1 MLNKKG
7 FTLIEVLVVV
17 LIIGILAALAAP
29 NILGRIEQSR
39 ITSDKAMAKTLENAV
54 ASYLV
59 DKDAANE
66 PSTPPAPADFL
77 SLIIT
82 EDYLDKATILWIKG
96 DGTNPAGTKTQA
108 DATNNVFLIN
118 GKSKSIV
125 IVYKYNDADN
135 TFTVL
140 AYDTNSGT
148 DYARVP

>member
-1 MLNKKG
+1 MLFNKKG

-66 PSTPPAPADFL
+66 PSAPPAAADFE
-77 SLIIT
+77 SKICI
-82 EDYLDKATILWIKG
+82 EDYLDKSTVEWINKQKAASPSQVQQTG
-96 DGTNPAGTKTQA
+96 DIWK
-108 DATNNVFLIN
+108 IN
-118 GKSKSIV
+118 GKSKSV
-125 IVYKYNDADN
+125 TIVYTYIPDPVSFSIIASEDA
-135 TFTVL
+135 T
-140 AYDTNSGT
+140 
-148 DYARVP
+148 ARVGYTAP

>member
-1 MLNKKG
+1 MLRNKKG

-66 PSTPPAPADFL
+66 PSAPPPVTAGEGEATFESAIL
-77 SLIIT
+77 NT
-82 EDYLDKATILWIKG
+82 TYLDAATVEWIGKTDTSA
-96 DGTNPAGTKTQA
+96 DG
-108 DATNNVFLIN
+108 NVYKIN
-118 GKSKSIV
+118 GKSKSVTIIYTYITDPNV
-125 IVYKYNDADN
+125 S
-135 TFTVL
+135 FTVTVSE
-140 AYDTNSGT
+140 DTADRVGSGS
-148 DYARVP
+148 

>member
-1 MLNKKG
+1 MLFNKKG

-66 PSTPPAPADFL
+66 PSAPPVANEFEAA
-77 SLIIT
+77 ICIT
-82 EDYLDKATILWIKG
+82 DYLDQATVDWI
-96 DGTNPAGTKTQA
+96 TKQKNATPTQV
-108 DATNNVFLIN
+108 DQTGNYWKIN
-118 GKSKSIV
+118 GKSKSVTIIYEYIPTPV
-125 IVYKYNDADN
+125 SFTITVSEVAAD
-135 TFTVL
+135 
-140 AYDTNSGT
+140 
-148 DYARVP
+148 RVGYVAP

>member
-1 MLNKKG
+1 MFLNKKG

-66 PSTPPAPADFL
+66 PSAPPAADAFEAA
-77 SLIIT
+77 ICIT
-82 EDYLDKATILWIKG
+82 DYLDQATVDWIGKQKTDSQVSQTG
-96 DGTNPAGTKTQA
+96 DTWK
-108 DATNNVFLIN
+108 IN
-118 GKSKSIV
+118 GKSKSVTIIYEYIPTPV
-125 IVYKYNDADN
+125 S
-135 TFTVL
+135 FTITVSE
-140 AYDTNSGT
+140 DPT
-148 DYARVP
+148 DRVGYTAP

>member
-1 MLNKKG
+1 MLFNKKG

-66 PSTPPAPADFL
+66 PSAPPTADIFQAE
-77 SLIIT
+77 ICTIK
-82 EDYLDKATILWIKG
+82 YLDQATVDWIAKQT
-96 DGTNPAGTKTQA
+96 TNTQV
-108 DATNNVFLIN
+108 DQTGNFWKIN
-118 GKSKSIV
+118 GKSKSVTIIYEYIETPTV
-125 IVYKYNDADN
+125 S
-135 TFTVL
+135 FTVTVSE
-140 AYDTNSGT
+140 AEAD
-148 DYARVP
+148 RVGYTAP

>member
-1 MLNKKG
+1 MLLNKKG

-66 PSTPPAPADFL
+66 PSAPPTGLTFD
-77 SLIIT
+77 SIIVNT
-82 EDYLDKATILWIKG
+82 TYLDKATVDWIDKQTNSTPSHVSAVEGLWKCDGKAKTTTILYTY
-96 DGTNPAGTKTQA
+96 DV
-108 DATNNVFLIN
+108 AT
-118 GKSKSIV
+118 SS
-125 IVYKYNDADN
+125 
-135 TFTVL
+135 FTVTVSES
-140 AYDTNSGT
+140 AT
-148 DYARVP
+148 DRVIP